1 MRSCKRVDRLPRE
14 RAEVLFTGFG
24 GCEDGPTW
32 HDVAVTTNIDLEE
45 VIAQVRG
52 KLSASHPDWDS
63 AEIERVAR
71 EELAAIADSPVQD
84 FLLVLTERATK
95 KRLKRR

>member
-1 MRSCKRVDRLPRE
+1 M
-14 RAEVLFTGFG
+14 
-24 GCEDGPTW
+24 
-32 HDVAVTTNIDLEE
+32 AVTTNIDRDEI
-45 VIAQVRG
+45 IAQATST
-52 KLSASHPDWDS
+52 LAASHPEWDA

-95 KRLKRR
+95 RRLKRR